1 MGERTL
7 PNKTRDFPGTPV
19 RPPQE
24 IALATRGER
33 KRFDRMRN
41 FLGTRVKAQK
51 KRAYRSG

>member
-24 IALATRGER
+24 IAHPVEPFALTSRGE
-33 KRFDRMRN
+33 RN